1 MPIGGWIVF
10 ESFVV
15 CIICVAGAGVFCL
28 DSTFYKALLI
38 VISII
43 IIIGMLLYMLWWFNS
58 TVSGQRALTDQER
71 EFAND
76 LGRVARVYT
85 ANGFGFW

>member
-1 MPIGGWIVF
+1 
-10 ESFVV
+10 
-15 CIICVAGAGVFCL
+15 
-28 DSTFYKALLI
+28 
-38 VISII
+38 
-43 IIIGMLLYMLWWFNS
+43 MLWWFNG

-76 LGRVARVYT
+76 LGRVVRVYT